1 MTSGPDLI
9 LGVSRA
15 ADTAKQREAAARL
28 ERLSRATTSAVADAG
43 APAADLPSAWPAQVR
58 VAGADA
64 SVPPTTSTLA
74 AAPRMT

>member
-28 ERLSRATTSAVADAG
+28 ERLLASGFAG
-43 APAADLPSAWPAQVR
+43 AWASYAAIFAVVASIKWVR
-58 VAGADA
+58 AVDISLVGA
-64 SVPPTTSTLA
+64 S
-74 AAPRMT
+74 